1 MALITE
7 DGTAKADAESLAS
20 VAFADTHHSNR
31 GNTAWA
37 ALTTAAKEQAL
48 RKATDYI
55 GATYGRR
62 WDGARVSSLQ
72 ALDWPRYDV
81 PKRDGVYSRY
91 AGYGYDTYYVSD
103 AVPAAVQR
111 ACADLA
117 LRASVAALAPDRT
130 QAVKRKRVEGA
141 VEIEYQDYSD
151 DTPLYPAID
160 GALAPFLTAGGSA
173 RLVRG

>member
-20 VAFADTHHSNR
+20 VAFADTHHANR

-37 ALTTAAKEQAL
+37 ALTTAAKEAAL
-48 RKATDYI
+48 RKATDHI
-55 GATYGRR
+55 GAVYGQR
-62 WDGARVSSLQ
+62 WAGCRVTDDQ

-81 PKRDGVYSRY
+81 PKRDGAYSQVP
-91 AGYGYDTYYVSD
+91 GYYVSD
-103 AVPAAVQR
+103 QVPAAVQR
-111 ACADLA
+111 ACVELA
-117 LRASVAALAPDRT
+117 LRTSAGDLAPDQG

-141 VEIEYQDYSD
+141 VEVEYQDFSSAA
-151 DTPLYPAID
+151 PRYPAID
-160 GALAPFLTAGGSA
+160 GLLAPLLMSGGGT